1 MRKKE
6 ESSAAQRFQTHAFLL
21 PQAYDGGFCV
31 SKSRMRGGA
40 STLRPPHP
48 SRFAHHLLP
57 RGEKEEKVAA
67 QGFLAAKPSLPLNS
81 DVNILLKFI
90 NNLII

>member
-1 MRKKE
+1 MRAKE
-6 ESSAAQRFQTHAFLL
+6 
-21 PQAYDGGFCV
+21 
-31 SKSRMRGGA
+31 
-40 STLRPPHP
+40 PPHP
-48 SRFAHHLLP
+48 SRFARHLLP